1 MFLLINLRKLIYKP
15 YTCLIPPGLFSSTD
29 ETDAKELEDLFKEYM
44 GISSST
50 RPRLDPGR
58 LQQTL
63 FTQPAQHT
71 LTSF

>member
-1 MFLLINLRKLIYKP
+1 MYKP
-15 YTCLIPPGLFSSTD
+15 YTCLTPPGLFSST
-29 ETDAKELEDLFKEYM
+29 EEADAKELVDPFKEYM

-71 LTSF
+71 LNSF